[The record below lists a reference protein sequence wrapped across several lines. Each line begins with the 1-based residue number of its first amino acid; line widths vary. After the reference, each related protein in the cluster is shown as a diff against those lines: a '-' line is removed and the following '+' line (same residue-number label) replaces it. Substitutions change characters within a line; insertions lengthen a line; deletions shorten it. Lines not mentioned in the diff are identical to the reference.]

1 MAEIGPRTFLDLL
14 KQSGLVEP
22 ATLKKSLATLSAA
35 NEGVPLRL
43 PQIAEHLVNGGLIT
57 GWQRDKLLEGK
68 HKGFFLGAYRLLKL
82 LGTGGMSTVY
92 LAEHRLSQHRR
103 AIKVL
108 PRQRVSDKSYLDRFY
123 REGRA
128 AASLNHPNIVRIYDL
143 DHEDDIHF
151 MVMEYVEGTDLQELV
166 CRDGPLSFEQS
177 LDCVLQAASG
187 LKHAHERKI
196 VHRDVKPSN
205 LLAGPDGTVKV
216 LDLGLA
222 LMSEGVES
230 LTNVHNER
238 VMGTADYLA
247 PEQAINSHEVDPRA
261 DIYSLG
267 CTLYFLLTG
276 QPPFPDGTIA
286 QRIAAHQ
293 SRPAPLV
300 NVLRADCPA
309 VLAELCQVL
318 MRKSREDRVQS
329 CKELMAEVRAIRAG
343 LRTAV
348 AAGKQLEQKALA
360 PAGAAQG
367 LVGTGNPRG
376 RPDSLPIPP
385 ETGKVPGDSRNGRP
399 HGKPELDRPRPSP
412 PREQLAGIPLR
423 GGAAVLNGAVPQV
436 NTGNS
441 GRGAIPRASGL
452 PAVGAVVSRSSN
464 AVRVRGKSV
473 WLIAGVVGLMFLV
486 LLVVLVVA
494 LQLVK

>member
-1 MAEIGPRTFLDLL
+1 MAGMGPRSFLELVRE
-14 KQSGLVEP
+14 SGLVEP
-22 ATLKKSLATLSAA
+22 AVLKRSLASLSAA

-43 PQIAEHLVNGGLIT
+43 PQITEHLVAGGLIT
-57 GWQRDKLLEGK
+57 EWQRDKLLEGR

-92 LAEHRLSQHRR
+92 LAEHRLAQHRR

-108 PRQRVSDKSYLDRFY
+108 PRQRVDDKSYLDRFY

-128 AASLNHPNIVRIYDL
+128 AAALNHPNIVRIYDL

-151 MVMEYVEGTDLQELV
+151 MVMEYVEGVDCQELV
-166 CRDGPLSFEQS
+166 RRDGPLSFERA
-177 LDCVLQAASG
+177 LEVLLQAASG

-230 LTNVHNER
+230 LTLVHNDR

-267 CTLYFLLTG
+267 CTLHFLLTG

-286 QRIAAHQ
+286 QRIASHQ
-293 SRPAPLV
+293 SREAPLV
-300 NVLRADCPA
+300 TALRPDCPA
-309 VLAELCQVL
+309 VLAELCQVM

-329 CKELMAEVRAIRAG
+329 CKELMAEIRAIQAG
-343 LRTAV
+343 LRSGAPTGKPSPLAV
-348 AAGKQLEQKALA
+348 AASVGPARERAAAGGSSQPAALP
-360 PAGAAQG
+360 PAQPVADQG
-367 LVGTGNPRG
+367 PRE
-376 RPDSLPIPP
+376 P
-385 ETGKVPGDSRNGRP
+385 KPGLLNGRP
-399 HGKPELDRPRPSP
+399 EPARNRLAP
-412 PREQLAGIPLR
+412 PREPLPGIPAR
-423 GGAAVLNGAVPQV
+423 NGTAVLNGALPQV
-436 NTGNS
+436 KTET
-441 GRGAIPRASGL
+441 ASRL
-452 PAVGAVVSRSSN
+452 ASSTAADVSKLGAVVKGQART
-464 AVRVRGKSV
+464 ARVQGKSV
-473 WLIAGVVGLMFLV
+473 WLIGAVVGLMFLILLAV
-486 LLVVLVVA
+486 LAVA
-494 LQLVK
+494 LELVN